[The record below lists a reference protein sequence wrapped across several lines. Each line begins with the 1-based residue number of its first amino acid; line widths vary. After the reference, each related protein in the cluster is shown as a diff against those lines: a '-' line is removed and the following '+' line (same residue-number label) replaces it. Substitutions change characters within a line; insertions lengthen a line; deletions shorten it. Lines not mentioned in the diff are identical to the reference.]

1 MSARTDDHDHDHDH
15 ERSGVEIRFKRL
27 TTDSIVPTVSTL
39 GSAGMDI
46 ASRVSAVIPAKE
58 WITVPTGIAIEI
70 PRNCYARIAPRS
82 GLAFHYG
89 LMINAGVV
97 DSDYRGEIKVIIY
110 NPGTTAYRICSG
122 DKIAQLIFER
132 IYAPADLTIS
142 VVDDGEDGQGGRDL
156 ATSGRGDQGF
166 GSTERRH
173 QANTE

>member
-1 MSARTDDHDHDHDH
+1 MSSTASHETDEMDTGAVIH
-15 ERSGVEIRFKRL
+15 FKRL
-27 TTDSIVPTVSTL
+27 TTDAVVPTASTR

-89 LMINAGVV
+89 LMINAGVI

-110 NPGTTAYRICSG
+110 NPGTTAYRISAG

-132 IYAPADLTIS
+132 IYAPADLI
-142 VVDDGEDGQGGRDL
+142 VRVDTDDL
-156 ATSGRGDQGF
+156 AVSERGDQGF
-166 GSTERRH
+166 GSTELRVNAV
-173 QANTE
+173 QTNTTPTT

>member
-1 MSARTDDHDHDHDH
+1 MASSSASTASADETDT
-15 ERSGVEIRFKRL
+15 GVVVSFKRL
-27 TTDSIVPTVSTL
+27 TTDSVVPTASTR

-89 LMINAGVV
+89 LMINAGVI

-110 NPGTTAYRICSG
+110 NPGTTAYRISAG

-132 IYAPADLTIS
+132 IYAPADLAVRIVNTNTEE
-142 VVDDGEDGQGGRDL
+142 DDDL
-156 ATSGRGDQGF
+156 TSSERGDQGF
-166 GSTERRH
+166 GSTERR
-173 QANTE
+173 QADLSA